1 MNVFIYMP
9 PFSNFEPGQR
19 FPMPDLFSI
28 LKTVPELPEVEII
41 ARDLRANIVGRKILD
56 VQTDWPKYFRLPK
69 SSAAFKACVEGR
81 RITAVDRRGK
91 NVLIHL
97 ADGYLLLIHQKIS
110 GRLLVGNWRR
120 VQDRKAGRTRWQPAP
135 PLPGMPPSRGRFV
148 HLLFDLDDGR
158 QLGLSDLRKFGKA
171 LCAKEA
177 VIFDLPEMRNL
188 GPEPLDPRFTFARF
202 TDLFANR
209 KGRIKQMLMN
219 PNFIA
224 GIGNIYSDEILYAA
238 GIHPLTPLTHLKGAE
253 LRALYGTIKRVLR
266 RAIRL
271 GGTGVDSPASS
282 GAETGYDRVRMV
294 YRRAACPHGHPIQR
308 LKIGGRSAHFCLAEQ
323 QLF

>member
-1 MNVFIYMP
+1 MRDR
-9 PFSNFEPGQR
+9 SR
-19 FPMPDLFSI
+19 I

-41 ARDLRANIVGRKILD
+41 AGDLRANIIGRKILD
-56 VQTDWPKYFRLPK
+56 VHTDWPKYFRLPK
-69 SSAAFKACVEGR
+69 SSAAFKACVAGR

-97 ADGYLLLIHQKIS
+97 TDGYLLLIHQKIS

-120 VQDRKAGRTRWQPAP
+120 VQDRKAGHTRWQPAP
-135 PLPGMPPSRGRFV
+135 SLPGTPPSRGRFV

-202 TDLFANR
+202 DDLFAGR
-209 KGRIKQMLMN
+209 KGHIKQMLMN

-224 GIGNIYSDEILYAA
+224 GIGNLYSDEILYSA
-238 GIHPLTPLTHLKGAE
+238 GIHPLTPLMHLQGAQ
-253 LRALYGTIKRVLR
+253 LRALYDAMKRVLR

-271 GGTGVDSPASS
+271 GGTAVDSPTAS
-282 GAETGYDRVRMV
+282 GAETGYDRVRIV
-294 YRRAACPHGHPIQR
+294 YQRAICPGGHAIER
-308 LKIGGRSAHFCLAEQ
+308 SKIGGRSAHFCPVEQ